1 MELVLS
7 KDGTQA
13 YWVTNYIKESAS
25 KTMEKLSDPS
35 HQSTQNEQTEI
46 VGKIE
51 TPAKSEQAELVRKVK
66 EKITNNTITLDNFLK
81 EKGYNRDSGIGKE
94 LVKIYNDTQDKLNK
108 ELEGLKSQV
117 VDIAISDFNDR

>member
-1 MELVLS
+1 MYELVLN

-13 YWVTNYIKESAS
+13 YWARKSVAS
-25 KTMEKLSDPS
+25 DSS
-35 HQSTQNEQTEI
+35 HQS
-46 VGKIE
+46 KLIE
-51 TPAKSEQAELVRKVK
+51 DKM
-66 EKITNNTITLDNFLK
+66 TNNRNTLDSLLK
-81 EKGYNRDSGIGKE
+81 EKGYDRDSGIGKE

>member
-1 MELVLS
+1 MLELVLS

-13 YWVTNYIKESAS
+13 YWVSKSVAS
-25 KTMEKLSDPS
+25 DSS
-35 HQSTQNEQTEI
+35 HQSAQ
-46 VGKIE
+46 
-51 TPAKSEQAELVRKVK
+51 SEQAGLVRKLIEDK
-66 EKITNNTITLDNFLK
+66 MTNNRNTLDSLLK
-81 EKGYNRDSGIGKE
+81 EKGYDRDSGIGKE

>member
-1 MELVLS
+1 MYELVLN

-13 YWVTNYIKESAS
+13 YWARKSVA
-25 KTMEKLSDPS
+25 SDPS
-35 HQSTQNEQTEI
+35 HQS
-46 VGKIE
+46 KFIE
-51 TPAKSEQAELVRKVK
+51 DKM
-66 EKITNNTITLDNFLK
+66 TNNRNTLDSLLK
-81 EKGYNRDSGIGKE
+81 EKGYDRDSGIGKE

>member
-1 MELVLS
+1 MYLALS

-13 YWVTNYIKESAS
+13 YWVSESVAS
-25 KTMEKLSDPS
+25 NPS
-35 HQSTQNEQTEI
+35 HQS
-46 VGKIE
+46 KLIE
-51 TPAKSEQAELVRKVK
+51 DKM
-66 EKITNNTITLDNFLK
+66 TNNRNTLDSLFK
-81 EKGYNRDSGIGKE
+81 EKGYDRDSGIGKE

>member
-1 MELVLS
+1 MYLALS

-13 YWVTNYIKESAS
+13 YWVSESVA
-25 KTMEKLSDPS
+25 SDPS
-35 HQSTQNEQTEI
+35 HQS
-46 VGKIE
+46 KLIE
-51 TPAKSEQAELVRKVK
+51 DKM
-66 EKITNNTITLDNFLK
+66 TNNRNTLDSLLK
-81 EKGYNRDSGIGKE
+81 EKGYDRDSGIGKE